1 MTLAFV
7 VRLETHHVKEQAE
20 RGRHDLQNG
29 ALTLGLVIG
38 PVGSLA
44 VLTTVLSKLAATAG
58 AQRDIGDEAVGVAG
72 VFTFN
77 RPWIVHFEAPGA
89 ILAHTEHVNHCD
101 DRVAL
106 ENRLAHLSALDGSR
120 CH

>member
-7 VRLETHHVKEQAE
+7 VSLEAHHVEEQAK

-44 VLTTVLSKLAATAG
+44 VLTTVLCELAASAG
-58 AQRDIGDEAVGVAG
+58 AQCDIGDEAVGVAG
-72 VFTFN
+72 VFTFSWP
-77 RPWIVHFEAPGA
+77 RIVHFEAP
-89 ILAHTEHVNHCD
+89 
-101 DRVAL
+101 
-106 ENRLAHLSALDGSR
+106 
-120 CH
+120 